1 MYIVEFIDWEFMCGN
16 WELCLIN
23 FKVVLYF
30 FKVSYFE
37 IFDVEILID
46 DINDYVLSFVLDSIN
61 VNVFEFILVGIIII
75 LVIVID
81 CDFM

>member
-1 MYIVEFIDWEFMCGN
+1 MEFIDWEFICGN
-16 WELCLIN
+16 RELCLIN

-37 IFDVEILID
+37 ILDVEILID

-61 VNVFEFILVGIIII
+61 VNVFEFILVGIVII

>member
-1 MYIVEFIDWEFMCGN
+1 M
-16 WELCLIN
+16 
-23 FKVVLYF
+23 LYF

-46 DINDYVLSFVLDSIN
+46 DINDYVLSFVLVSIN